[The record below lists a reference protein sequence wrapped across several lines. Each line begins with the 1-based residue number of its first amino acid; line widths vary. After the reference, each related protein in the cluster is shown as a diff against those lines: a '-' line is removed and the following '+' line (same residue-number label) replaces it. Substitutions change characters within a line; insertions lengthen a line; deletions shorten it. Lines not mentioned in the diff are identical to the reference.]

1 MTLLLSEGSKAI
13 SWNCFNLRPTFSTA
27 IIVYL
32 CGQMIT
38 MRSPKITRLLAT
50 LLLCGVTAV
59 SIHAQAPKGFTSL
72 TSTAALQS
80 TLAATAKSTQTI
92 ASDFSQVKHM
102 KMMNDK
108 VSSKGKFYF
117 KKEDKIRIEY
127 TSPFQ
132 YLLVMNGGR
141 IMVKDENNK
150 SNKINTRNSQ
160 TMQSVN
166 KVMMDCMRGTVF
178 GNKDFSVKAFETK
191 SQYLLQLNP
200 VNSAMK
206 GLFARIDVYIDKTD
220 NSISKLVMN
229 ENGGDFT
236 DMSFNNKKINSGLAD
251 ALFAIR

>member
-1 MTLLLSEGSKAI
+1 MYSSRISRLFLIAI
-13 SWNCFNLRPTFSTA
+13 GCCL
-27 IIVYL
+27 IINGY
-32 CGQMIT
+32 
-38 MRSPKITRLLAT
+38 
-50 LLLCGVTAV
+50 
-59 SIHAQAPKGFTSL
+59 AQDPKGFTAL
-72 TSTAALQS
+72 TNTTTLQS
-80 TLAATAKSTQTI
+80 ALAATARNTQTI

-127 TSPFQ
+127 TSPFR
-132 YLLVMNGGR
+132 YLLVMSGGR

-166 KVMMDCMRGTVF
+166 RVIMDCMRGTVF
-178 GNKDFSVKAFETK
+178 SNKDFSVKAFETK
-191 SQYLLQLNP
+191 GQYLLQLSP
-200 VNSAMK
+200 LNSAMK
-206 GLFARIDVYIDKTD
+206 GLFARIDVYLDKTD

-229 ENGGDFT
+229 EKGGDYT
-236 DMSFNNKKINSGLAD
+236 DMNFTNKKINTSLGD